1 MLMEQGLNSVH
12 VSCPF
17 FMLRDQYLPLVL
29 ENRIS
34 VEIGV
39 DAEVLDDGPAA
50 DLKQVADTLTGA
62 GLRCSLHAPFLDL
75 SLGAIDPKIRR
86 VSMERMEQ
94 VIRLIPIFQPRWVV
108 CHGGYEARHY
118 QDRQE
123 EWLRNTTESLKRI
136 LSLLEGTGVPLM
148 VENVFE
154 KKTDHLEA
162 LFAAI
167 PSAGLRL
174 CLDVGHHRLYGR
186 TDLSDW
192 LDALGPHLGMLHL
205 HDNLGQEDDHL
216 ALGRGCIDF
225 LGFFEQLKNRGL
237 QPAITLEPHQEEWV
251 RESLLFLATHWPWK

>member
-1 MLMEQGLNSVH
+1 MEQRPNPVH

-17 FMLRDQYLPLVL
+17 FMLRDRYLPLIL

-39 DAEVLDDGPAA
+39 DAEVLDDCPAA
-50 DLKQVADTLTGA
+50 DLKKIADTLIQA
-62 GLRCSLHAPFLDL
+62 ELNCSLHAPFLDL

-86 VSMERMEQ
+86 VSLERMEQ

-123 EWLRNTTESLKRI
+123 DWLKNNTESLERL

-154 KKTDHLEA
+154 REPGRLKDLFEA
-162 LFAAI
+162 I
-167 PSAGLRL
+167 SSAELRF
-174 CLDVGHHRLYGR
+174 CLDVGHHRLFSR
-186 TDLSDW
+186 TDLEDW
-192 LDALGPHLGMLHL
+192 LDALGPQLGMLHL
-205 HDNLGQEDDHL
+205 HDNQGQWDDHL

-225 LGFFEQLKNRGL
+225 LGLFNQLKIRGL
-237 QPAITLEPHQEEWV
+237 RPFVTIEPHQEDWV
-251 RESLLFLATHWPWK
+251 RESLAFLATHWPWK